1 MMVPMWVLVH
11 PRLNSKWLFTVV
23 YISVGLLL
31 KKKISYQLEFKSR
44 LFIINM
50 SGLRLVK
57 IQIKT
62 MHV

>member
-31 KKKISYQLEFKSR
+31 KKKLVINLSSR
-44 LFIINM
+44 VGY
-50 SGLRLVK
+50 S
-57 IQIKT
+57 
-62 MHV
+62 